1 MKKFLERLFQKC
13 GWYSVRLIKST
24 AIQEGQIFVWVD
36 SANKTY
42 NVLGP
47 HTSWTESREILRAS
61 VDFSVPFRFRNDLN
75 LDVADDETYKAVVV
89 SLAWSDPRGLHH
101 AIKIQNHRIK
111 TRRNRYAMPDDGMDD
126 LHRPGANTS
135 H

>member
-13 GWYSVRLIKST
+13 GWYSVRLIRST
-24 AIQEGQIFVWVD
+24 AIGDSQIFVWVD
-36 SANKTY
+36 ATNKTY

-47 HTSWTESREILRAS
+47 HTSWTENRKILRAS
-61 VDFSVPFRFRNDLN
+61 VDFAVPFRFRNDLN
-75 LDVADDETYKAVVV
+75 LDAADDETYKAFVV
-89 SLAWSDPRGLHH
+89 SLAQSDRRGLHQ

-126 LHRPGANTS
+126 LYRSEANTS